1 MQRDALDALTR
12 TTERIKKVRKEQ
24 NLKDEYKELAE
35 TCVFDEAY
43 SKDDA
48 FNIGWCGRCEC
59 DGKCICKRI
68 VSGKLKYPY

>member
-1 MQRDALDALTR
+1 M
-12 TTERIKKVRKEQ
+12 
-24 NLKDEYKELAE
+24 KDKYKELAE

-59 DGKCICKRI
+59 DRNCICKMI
-68 VSGKLKYPY
+68 VNGKLKYLY